1 MPSNFQFRMQ
11 LKSYKI
17 VQNYFLG
24 TKNRAKIFKKK
35 VERKNREKKNKKL
48 RKNQRKKSRKNK
60 GKNQKKLEKKST
72 KNINQIANKVK
83 NNLKMVKNEPKSNFA
98 ENYKVVTSKFLYL
111 KNRSHFR

>member
-35 VERKNREKKNKKL
+35 VERKNREKKNNKIKE
-48 RKNQRKKSRKNK
+48 KS
-60 GKNQKKLEKKST
+60 EKKI
-72 KNINQIANKVK
+72 KKK
-83 NNLKMVKNEPKSNFA
+83 
-98 ENYKVVTSKFLYL
+98 
-111 KNRSHFR
+111 

>member
-35 VERKNREKKNKKL
+35 VERKNREKKKIKI
-48 RKNQRKKSRKNK
+48 KEKS
-60 GKNQKKLEKKST
+60 EKKI
-72 KNINQIANKVK
+72 KKK
-83 NNLKMVKNEPKSNFA
+83 
-98 ENYKVVTSKFLYL
+98 
-111 KNRSHFR
+111 